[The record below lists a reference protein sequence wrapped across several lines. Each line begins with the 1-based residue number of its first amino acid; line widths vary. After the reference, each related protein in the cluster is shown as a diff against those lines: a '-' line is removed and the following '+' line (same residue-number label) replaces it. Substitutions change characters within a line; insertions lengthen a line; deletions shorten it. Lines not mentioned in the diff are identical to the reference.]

1 MRLLKDLDMQYLVQ
15 SRLTCNAGITSFDLH
30 TDCLI
35 TKSTNMGLLISP
47 NARKSVPKTENNK
60 KEIEKTLKSRESGYD
75 YCGGTF
81 FHF

>member
-15 SRLTCNAGITSFDLH
+15 SRLTCDAGITSFDLH
-30 TDCLI
+30 TDCHI

-47 NARKSVPKTENNK
+47 NARKVFQKLKTIK
-60 KEIEKTLKSRESGYD
+60 KKIKKTLKSRESGND